1 MPCFLQPSLHPA
13 GGVIIFV
20 LAFGGMPNEVH
31 FRLRKNHS
39 TGVKF
44 VMGGLFLLL
53 FPFLIGTRLV
63 WRPLFPVVTLSL
75 VLTDFPWDL

>member
-1 MPCFLQPSLHPA
+1 M
-13 GGVIIFV
+13 IIFV

-53 FPFLIGTRLV
+53 FPFFGTGAFSRLEEGAAG
-63 WRPLFPVVTLSL
+63 F
-75 VLTDFPWDL
+75 